1 MSPRLP
7 EPLAAY
13 FAATN
18 THDIEAMIAGF
29 AEGAVVK
36 DEGQE
41 HHGIQAIRGWMEE
54 TARKYRVTVEVTDVA
69 ETDDKTLVTGLV
81 SGSFK
86 GSPARLR
93 FTFTLD
99 HSKISRLEIG

>member
-1 MSPRLP
+1 MSPRLV

-36 DEGQE
+36 
-41 HHGIQAIRGWMEE
+41 
-54 TARKYRVTVEVTDVA
+54 
-69 ETDDKTLVTGLV
+69 
-81 SGSFK
+81 
-86 GSPARLR
+86 
-93 FTFTLD
+93 
-99 HSKISRLEIG
+99 ISRLEIG